1 MSDWLDGT
9 KPKIIEAR
17 YSAYLSWDL
26 DELGI
31 DWDEI
36 EDWNLSR
43 ADLEI
48 TFKDGT
54 KKTYE
59 NWQDVTIDYKYNFE
73 EVYFEEVL
81 ILDEN
86 WGKVEGLNWWINIT

>member
-1 MSDWLDGT
+1 MMSDWIEGT

-31 DWDEI
+31 DWDKV
-36 EDWNLSR
+36 EDWDLLR
-43 ADLEI
+43 ADLHI

-54 KKTYE
+54 EKTYE
-59 NWQDVTIDYKYNFE
+59 NWQDLDIDYKHN
-73 EVYFEEVL
+73 FEEVL
-81 ILDEN
+81 ILDEDFR
-86 WGKVEGLNWWINIT
+86 KVEGLN

>member
-1 MSDWLDGT
+1 MMSDWIEGT

-26 DELGI
+26 EELGI
-31 DWDEI
+31 DWDEV
-36 EDWNLSR
+36 EDWDLSR

-59 NWQDVTIDYKYNFE
+59 NWQDLDIDYKHN
-73 EVYFEEVL
+73 FEEVL
-81 ILDEN
+81 ILDEDWN
-86 WGKVEGLNWWINIT
+86 KVEGLN

>member
-1 MSDWLDGT
+1 MN
-9 KPKIIEAR
+9 KPKYIEAR
-17 YSAYLSWDL
+17 YSCYLNWDL
-26 DELGI
+26 EELGI
-31 DWDEI
+31 DWNKVK
-36 EDWNLSR
+36 DWDLQR

-59 NWQDVTIDYKYNFE
+59 NWHSVDVDYKHN
-73 EVYFEEVL
+73 FEEVL

-86 WGKVEGLNWWINIT
+86 WSQVEELN